1 MSHSI
6 VCFRCGASLAHLSL
20 PLSRQ
25 DSCGECGVHLH
36 VCRMCRSFDKNA
48 VDQCTEDDA
57 ERVKEKAELN
67 FCDWFV
73 AAEGA
78 FDPAARREHD
88 SARATLDALFGEAES
103 PAGDA
108 DDSDITAAE
117 ALFGRESKQ

>member
-6 VCFRCGASLAHLSL
+6 VCFRCGASLQHLSL

-25 DSCGECGVHLH
+25 DSCRECGAHLH
-36 VCRMCRSFDKNA
+36 VCRMCRSFDTAA

-57 ERVKEKAELN
+57 ERVREKAELN

-78 FDPAARREHD
+78 FHAGARREHD
-88 SARATLDALFGEAES
+88 EARAALDALFGDPDVQEAGTDD
-103 PAGDA
+103 PASA
-108 DDSDITAAE
+108 AAE
-117 ALFGRESKQ
+117 ALFTHESKQ